1 MWEIGD
7 QGWVLYTSRKT
18 SKRKKSKPK
27 QFHVRITAWDDKD
40 ESMMWVQ
47 ESRRDDN
54 LEQFHV
60 YACDFTPDNQSLLG
74 GDTMAAA
81 TEAHEDDTC
90 ESQKRAAAPKRKLKN
105 VNACDLTP
113 DKESLLGGDMMAAAT
128 EAHEDDT
135 CESQKRAAAPKRKR
149 KDIKSNALKNSSKD
163 GTARTQAAAK
173 QSRSAGPYPRV
184 EFISCDCQSTP
195 VVVSADEAERVSS
208 TWKREVATYLKFTQA
223 FAKTW
228 LRDPKSFLIAAVMRR
243 RTHSSLQSCE
253 WTEADELQSTPTN
266 IYLQLCA
273 DQRGFRVSAV
283 KEYQDRDVRIDHA
296 DAYKHRVR
304 CFTCG
309 PSCVQ

>member
-90 ESQKRAAAPKRKLKN
+90 ESQKRAAAPKRK
-105 VNACDLTP
+105 
-113 DKESLLGGDMMAAAT
+113 
-128 EAHEDDT
+128 
-135 CESQKRAAAPKRKR
+135 R

-163 GTARTQAAAK
+163 GTARKQAAAK

-243 RTHSSLQSCE
+243 RTHSSIQSCE